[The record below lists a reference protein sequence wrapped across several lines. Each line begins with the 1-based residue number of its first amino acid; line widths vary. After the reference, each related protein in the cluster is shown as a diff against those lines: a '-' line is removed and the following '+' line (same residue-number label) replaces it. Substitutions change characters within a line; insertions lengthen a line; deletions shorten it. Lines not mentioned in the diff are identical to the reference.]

1 VTSVDGTV
9 YREHRPPAD
18 LAGQVACLWVRD
30 APPHASA
37 TVRVVPDGCA
47 DIIWQHA
54 GGDVTAFV
62 AGPDSRVQYAE
73 LPAGARMAGVRFAPG
88 VAASALGVPLDEVRD
103 RRIPLSELW
112 SGTVAAELAERAATS
127 GEPVRVL
134 AGAIRARLTAPPD
147 AATDIIVRTLERA
160 NGPGVI
166 ARLAAELGLSE
177 RQLHRRS
184 LTMFGYGPKTLQRV
198 LRFQRALRLARRGG
212 RLADVAAA
220 SGYADQ
226 AHLARETRRLA
237 GVPLTQLV

>member
-1 VTSVDGTV
+1 VTTIDGTV
-9 YREHRPPAD
+9 YRERRPPAG
-18 LAGQVACLWVRD
+18 LAAHVACLWDRD
-30 APPHASA
+30 APPGDPA

-47 DIIWQHA
+47 DIVWQHA

-62 AGPDSRVQYAE
+62 AGPDSRVQFAE

-88 VAASALGVPLDEVRD
+88 VAASVLGVPLDEVRD
-103 RRIPLSELW
+103 RRVPLGELW
-112 SGTVAAELAERAATS
+112 SGTIAGELAERAAMS
-127 GEPVRVL
+127 GEPAVVL
-134 AGAIRARLTAPPD
+134 AAAAQARITEPPD
-147 AATDIIVRTLERA
+147 AATDAIVRTLERA
-160 NGPGVI
+160 SGTGVI
-166 ARLAAELGLSE
+166 AILAGELGLSE
-177 RQLHRRS
+177 RQLHRRC

-212 RLADVAAA
+212 RLAEVAAV